1 MGDNEEGKFEM
12 LKAMYDFKATF
23 AKTLSF
29 HENDIFILHHANTKN
44 RNWWQVVNSL
54 GQVGYVPSNYV
65 APVKVSALCWL
76 EFLRHAIESVHAEE
90 PVSIEREEQLSQLLA
105 WRHLA
110 EQTPPPSTN
119 LSPVPS
125 ATSYSTANCDSLQG
139 GVRDSQLPKRGNLS
153 SVGSLSV
160 RTPGFILSELSR
172 EECETVGSL
181 SARTPELS
189 REECET
195 VGSLSARTPGF
206 ILSELTREECETHN
220 FLKEETLAQLA
231 ACLRGTQGQPRVTS
245 CPSDTSHCRP
255 PGEPLRSTVSTPRGS
270 LPGSPNSSIRG
281 KITVSTCIDVGPE
294 TVYRLVEQ
302 VFCLLQHEV
311 RDNTQLSHKLSRV
324 AVSVVASNLRDI
336 LPPLAAP
343 HLDTIL
349 SHLQG
354 PLPVP
359 ESIIEETYDAR
370 RLRVIFAEMNSCK
383 EDSQQRSWML
393 HEDESTI
400 LDYIRELTSILTNA
414 DASVSRHVM
423 SRDKYHDVVSL
434 TQYYQMETRWSI
446 RQVLLQT
453 FGAMCSLDVAVVR
466 LLLNSVLPMELA
478 RDMRSNC
485 RNVTC
490 LTYTAL
496 LLTMIFSMGEPMP
509 ITHSDHLG
517 VDFVTF
523 LLELVEN
530 PPDTDVEEQ
539 ISDLVLNLVISYNLQ
554 FTNTA
559 ENTVVKALARIS
571 VAKTFTEKIL
581 LLLNREEDPVRIFDH
596 QPAPPH
602 SVLKLFVDIFTNE
615 RTSTLFYTNDTKVL
629 IDIIVR
635 QLTDLSP
642 GDTRRQ
648 QYLEL
653 CRVVMRNSSYGDH
666 QHRRDDICKCF
677 TLIFCEESEKSVSDQ
692 QLVRNISNEF
702 PQFFKK

>member
-1 MGDNEEGKFEM
+1 M
-12 LKAMYDFKATF
+12 FK
-23 AKTLSF
+23 S
-29 HENDIFILHHANTKN
+29 
-44 RNWWQVVNSL
+44 
-54 GQVGYVPSNYV
+54 
-65 APVKVSALCWL
+65 KVSALCWL
-76 EFLRHAIESVHAEE
+76 EFLQHAIESVHAEE
-90 PVSIEREEQLSQLLA
+90 PVSIEREELLSQLLA

-110 EQTPPPSTN
+110 EQAPPPSSN
-119 LSPVPS
+119 VSPVPS
-125 ATSYSTANCDSLQG
+125 ATSYSTANCDSWQEQPL
-139 GVRDSQLPKRGNLS
+139 VTSYPSKP
-153 SVGSLSV
+153 SLSD
-160 RTPGFILSELSR
+160 TG
-172 EECETVGSL
+172 
-181 SARTPELS
+181 
-189 REECET
+189 
-195 VGSLSARTPGF
+195 
-206 ILSELTREECETHN
+206 H
-220 FLKEETLAQLA
+220 
-231 ACLRGTQGQPRVTS
+231 CLH
-245 CPSDTSHCRP
+245 PS
-255 PGEPLRSTVSTPRGS
+255 EPLRSTVSTPRGS

-302 VFCLLQHEV
+302 V
-311 RDNTQLSHKLSRV
+311 RDSTQLSHKLSRV
-324 AVSVVASNLRDI
+324 ALSVVASSLRDI
-336 LPPLAAP
+336 LPPLATP

-400 LDYIRELTSILTNA
+400 LDYIQELTSILLFVRCPHTPFPLYNDNTLTSEALSQYSMIFPLLARTPSPLPTNIVFSNIFSLTDTLFKILQTKTFDVKYCIDKVKETISHLKDA
-414 DASVSRHVM
+414 RNDFEETYRKLEDDDNVEAPKKRRREDGSLNPRNKYTNSDASVSRHVM

-446 RQVLLQT
+446 RQVLLQM

-490 LTYTAL
+490 LTYTTL

-517 VDFVTF
+517 IDFVSF

-559 ENTVVKALARIS
+559 ENTVVKALAQIS

-596 QPAPPH
+596 QPVPPH

-642 GDTRRQ
+642 GDMRRQ

>member
-1 MGDNEEGKFEM
+1 
-12 LKAMYDFKATF
+12 
-23 AKTLSF
+23 
-29 HENDIFILHHANTKN
+29 
-44 RNWWQVVNSL
+44 
-54 GQVGYVPSNYV
+54 
-65 APVKVSALCWL
+65 
-76 EFLRHAIESVHAEE
+76 
-90 PVSIEREEQLSQLLA
+90 
-105 WRHLA
+105 
-110 EQTPPPSTN
+110 
-119 LSPVPS
+119 
-125 ATSYSTANCDSLQG
+125 
-139 GVRDSQLPKRGNLS
+139 
-153 SVGSLSV
+153 
-160 RTPGFILSELSR
+160 
-172 EECETVGSL
+172 
-181 SARTPELS
+181 
-189 REECET
+189 
-195 VGSLSARTPGF
+195 
-206 ILSELTREECETHN
+206 
-220 FLKEETLAQLA
+220 
-231 ACLRGTQGQPRVTS
+231 
-245 CPSDTSHCRP
+245 
-255 PGEPLRSTVSTPRGS
+255 
-270 LPGSPNSSIRG
+270 
-281 KITVSTCIDVGPE
+281 
-294 TVYRLVEQ
+294 
-302 VFCLLQHEV
+302 
-311 RDNTQLSHKLSRV
+311 
-324 AVSVVASNLRDI
+324 
-336 LPPLAAP
+336 
-343 HLDTIL
+343 
-349 SHLQG
+349 
-354 PLPVP
+354 
-359 ESIIEETYDAR
+359 
-370 RLRVIFAEMNSCK
+370 
-383 EDSQQRSWML
+383 
-393 HEDESTI
+393 
-400 LDYIRELTSILTNA
+400 
-414 DASVSRHVM
+414 
-423 SRDKYHDVVSL
+423 
-434 TQYYQMETRWSI
+434 
-446 RQVLLQT
+446 
-453 FGAMCSLDVAVVR
+453 
-466 LLLNSVLPMELA
+466 
-478 RDMRSNC
+478 MRSNC

>member
-1 MGDNEEGKFEM
+1 MGDNEELFS
-12 LKAMYDFKATF
+12 L
-23 AKTLSF
+23 L
-29 HENDIFILHHANTKN
+29 LHK
-44 RNWWQVVNSL
+44 
-54 GQVGYVPSNYV
+54 
-65 APVKVSALCWL
+65 
-76 EFLRHAIESVHAEE
+76 
-90 PVSIEREEQLSQLLA
+90 
-105 WRHLA
+105 
-110 EQTPPPSTN
+110 
-119 LSPVPS
+119 
-125 ATSYSTANCDSLQG
+125 
-139 GVRDSQLPKRGNLS
+139 VRDS
-153 SVGSLSV
+153 
-160 RTPGFILSELSR
+160 
-172 EECETVGSL
+172 
-181 SARTPELS
+181 
-189 REECET
+189 
-195 VGSLSARTPGF
+195 
-206 ILSELTREECETHN
+206 
-220 FLKEETLAQLA
+220 
-231 ACLRGTQGQPRVTS
+231 
-245 CPSDTSHCRP
+245 
-255 PGEPLRSTVSTPRGS
+255 
-270 LPGSPNSSIRG
+270 
-281 KITVSTCIDVGPE
+281 
-294 TVYRLVEQ
+294 
-302 VFCLLQHEV
+302 
-311 RDNTQLSHKLSRV
+311 TQLSHKLSRV
-324 AVSVVASNLRDI
+324 ALSVVASSLRDI

-349 SHLQG
+349 LHLQG

-400 LDYIRELTSILTNA
+400 LEYIRELTSILTNS
-414 DASVSRHVM
+414 DASVSKHVM

-446 RQVLLQT
+446 RQLLLQA

-517 VDFVTF
+517 IDFVIF

-554 FTNTA
+554 FTSTA
-559 ENTVVKALARIS
+559 ENTVVKALAQIS
-571 VAKTFTEKIL
+571 MAKTFTEKIL

-596 QPAPPH
+596 QPVPPH

-642 GDTRRQ
+642 GDT

-677 TLIFCEESEKSVSDQ
+677 TLIFCEESEKSVDDQ

>member
-1 MGDNEEGKFEM
+1 M
-12 LKAMYDFKATF
+12 FK
-23 AKTLSF
+23 S
-29 HENDIFILHHANTKN
+29 
-44 RNWWQVVNSL
+44 
-54 GQVGYVPSNYV
+54 
-65 APVKVSALCWL
+65 KVSALCWL
-76 EFLRHAIESVHAEE
+76 EFLQHAIESVHAEE
-90 PVSIEREEQLSQLLA
+90 PVSIEREELLSQLLA

-110 EQTPPPSTN
+110 EQAPPPSSN
-119 LSPVPS
+119 VSPVPS
-125 ATSYSTANCDSLQG
+125 ATSYSTANCDSWQEQPL
-139 GVRDSQLPKRGNLS
+139 VTSYPSKP
-153 SVGSLSV
+153 SLSD
-160 RTPGFILSELSR
+160 TG
-172 EECETVGSL
+172 
-181 SARTPELS
+181 
-189 REECET
+189 
-195 VGSLSARTPGF
+195 
-206 ILSELTREECETHN
+206 H
-220 FLKEETLAQLA
+220 
-231 ACLRGTQGQPRVTS
+231 CLH
-245 CPSDTSHCRP
+245 PS
-255 PGEPLRSTVSTPRGS
+255 EPLRSTVSTPRGS

-302 VFCLLQHEV
+302 V
-311 RDNTQLSHKLSRV
+311 RDSTQLSHKLSRV
-324 AVSVVASNLRDI
+324 ALSVVASSLRDI
-336 LPPLAAP
+336 LPPLATP

-359 ESIIEETYDAR
+359 ESIIEETYDAQ

-400 LDYIRELTSILTNA
+400 LDYIQELTSILLFVRCPRTPFPLYNDNTLTSEALSQYSMIFPLLARTPSPLPTNITNS

-490 LTYTAL
+490 LTYTTL

-517 VDFVTF
+517 IDFVSF

-554 FTNTA
+554 FTITA
-559 ENTVVKALARIS
+559 ENTVVKALAQIS

-596 QPAPPH
+596 QPVPPH